1 MSSDR
6 SAATERRGYSRIVV
20 VTPLRRRVLGKCP
33 VNNDVVVVAID
44 GPSASGKSTVARRSA
59 QDLGYC
65 YVDSGALYRGMTWKS
80 LRESVD
86 SRNTGAVVDLLS
98 RVKLEFFL
106 RQGQVQFS
114 MDGEEPGEQLR
125 SEAVAEHVS
134 DIAAIP
140 EVRSYMVRKL
150 RSTVQ
155 FGNLVMEGR
164 DIGTVVF
171 PDTPFKFYLDAN
183 PEERARRRH
192 QEILS
197 TRSGET
203 TVDTVLSSLTRRD
216 AKDTTRKTA
225 PLQIA
230 LGARIID
237 STSLSIDEVTRQVVA
252 HVRASGA

>member
-1 MSSDR
+1 M
-6 SAATERRGYSRIVV
+6 
-20 VTPLRRRVLGKCP
+20 
-33 VNNDVVVVAID
+33 NNDVIVVAID

-59 QDLGYC
+59 QDLGFC
-65 YVDSGALYRGMTWKS
+65 YVDSGALYRGMTWKAM
-80 LRESVD
+80 REGVD
-86 SRNTGAVVDLLS
+86 IHNTGAVLELLA
-98 RVKLEFFL
+98 RVRMEFFL
-106 RQGQVQFS
+106 RQGQVLFS
-114 MDGEEPGEQLR
+114 VDGEEPGEQLR

-216 AKDTTRKTA
+216 TKDTMRKIA

-237 STSLSIDEVTRQVVA
+237 STSLSIDDVVQQVVA
-252 HVRASGA
+252 HVRSSGISA